1 MATAQSSKV
10 TIDHDEI
17 RRWVEE
23 REGRPATV
31 KSTGSARNPG
41 LLRIDF
47 PGGAGEE
54 SLEPISWEDFFEKFE
69 EKELAFIYQDT
80 LKSGEESR
88 FFKFIRREDVKVRRS
103 RTRH

>member
-10 TIDHDEI
+10 TIDHNEI

-23 REGRPATV
+23 RQGRPATV
-31 KSTGSARNPG
+31 KATGSSEEPG

-47 PGGAGEE
+47 PGGAGEDR
-54 SLEPISWEDFFEKFE
+54 LEAISWEAFFEKFDQNR
-69 EKELAFIYQDT
+69 LAFVYQDN

-88 FFKFIRREDVKVRRS
+88 FFKFVRREDVKAKP
-103 RTRH
+103 TRH